1 MLKDQIAPVNLRS
14 FLKIDRDRIDPE
26 KDRRDRIDYVG
37 LSLNLSFREIL
48 RNKYSSKPLKCLA
61 LFFLE

>member
-37 LSLNLSFREIL
+37 FSLNLSFREIL
-48 RNKYSSKPLKCLA
+48 RNK
-61 LFFLE
+61 